1 MLHNTL
7 IYSNR
12 QTKFE
17 GNNNKKPLKMKKI
30 LYEDKYDEFVSS
42 IIQKEK
48 KANNGIISV
57 YKDFLTKKE
66 SKRFH
71 SDLKGAIG
79 SLVINN
85 NLHIIKHGNKAGT
98 FIDIVKR
105 FLK

>member
-1 MLHNTL
+1 MLYNKLT
-7 IYSNR
+7 YSNM

-17 GNNNKKPLKMKKI
+17 GNSNRKLTKMKRI

-42 IIQKEK
+42 IIKKEK
-48 KANNGIISV
+48 DANNGIISR

-85 NLHIIKHGNKAGT
+85 NLHIIKHGNETGT
-98 FIDIVKR
+98 FIDIIKR
-105 FLK
+105 FIK